1 MAKRA
6 VSIAINKK
14 HLTKAEKDTRKAAE
28 ESVKLDASQLKPAKG
43 MTAAQRKIF
52 RTLLGHLE
60 KTRIL
65 SNLDADTLSQAA
77 IIIDRM
83 HEIDIRINEVPDLVL
98 DKDIMDIKD
107 KVFRQYMK
115 ICAELYLSPAAR
127 AKMGALA
134 ANSQKEEQDPLIRVL
149 RRAEGQ

>member
-1 MAKRA
+1 MPKKA
-6 VSIAINKK
+6 VSVAITKK
-14 HLTKAEKDTRKAAE
+14 HLTKAERTTRRKVE
-28 ESVKLDASQLKPAKG
+28 ESIKLEANQLKPAKG

-60 KTRIL
+60 KTGLL

-77 IIIDRM
+77 ITIDRM
-83 HEIDIRINEVPDLVL
+83 HEIDIRINEEPALVL

-127 AKMGALA
+127 ANMGALA
-134 ANSQKEEQDPLIRVL
+134 ADNQKVEQDPLIRVL
-149 RRAEGQ
+149 KRAEG

>member
-1 MAKRA
+1 MPKRA
-6 VSIAINKK
+6 VSVAIMKK
-14 HLTKAEKDTRKAAE
+14 HLTKAERTARKKAE
-28 ESVKLDASQLKPAKG
+28 ERVKLDADKLKPAKG

-60 KTRIL
+60 KTGIL

-77 IIIDRM
+77 ITIDRM
-83 HEIDIRINEVPDLVL
+83 HEIDIRINASPELVL

-134 ANSQKEEQDPLIRVL
+134 ANNQKEEQDPLIRVL
-149 RRAEGQ
+149 KRAEG